1 MIASALLA
9 EFRSVG
15 NIWSQPPE
23 ALARVLGTDSN
34 VALLLTRAH
43 DMFLEAMRGDLDAA
57 PIDPMDPILRRY
69 LIASMG
75 TLRDETLRIL
85 FLDGRHRLIAD
96 ECLQN
101 GTLAHLA
108 LYPRTIFRRAL
119 ELNAAGLIL
128 IHNHPSGDP
137 TPSEEDKRATQHI
150 DAVARSLDI
159 NLVDHIVVGACHT
172 RHITS
177 RDQIARQRSGSAGVT
192 LKSPRKRI
200 DEGNGAALDNA
211 RATMRRRILRRQLI
225 GAEELF
231 GEPAWEMLIDLFIH
245 EGEGKALS
253 TSDLCVA
260 STIPM
265 SSALRLVQKL
275 CDAGLVDRT
284 PDLMDARRSLI
295 RLRPD
300 TAHRLRAYFS
310 EAPE

>member
-1 MIASALLA
+1 
-9 EFRSVG
+9 
-15 NIWSQPPE
+15 
-23 ALARVLGTDSN
+23 
-34 VALLLTRAH
+34 
-43 DMFLEAMRGDLDAA
+43 MFLEAMRGELEAVA
-57 PIDPMDPILRRY
+57 IDPLDPNLRRY

-75 TLRDETLRIL
+75 SLKDERLRIL
-85 FLDGRHRLIAD
+85 FLDARHRLIAD
-96 ECLQN
+96 ECLQD

-108 LYPRTIFRRAL
+108 VYPRTIFRRAL
-119 ELNAAGLIL
+119 ELNAAGIIL

-137 TPSEEDKRATQHI
+137 TPSKEDEQATQHI
-150 DAVARSLDI
+150 DAIARSLDI

-177 RDQIARQRSGSAGVT
+177 RDQIARQRSRTARVT
-192 LKSPRKRI
+192 LKSPI
-200 DEGNGAALDNA
+200 QETNDGSGVALENA
-211 RATMRRRILRRQLI
+211 RATLRRRLLRRQLI

-245 EGEGKALS
+245 EGEGKPLS
-253 TSDLCVA
+253 TSDLCVT

-284 PDLMDARRSLI
+284 PDLMDARRSFV

-310 EAPE
+310 DKPE

>member
-1 MIASALLA
+1 VVRQLI
-9 EFRSVG
+9 
-15 NIWSQPPE
+15 
-23 ALARVLGTDSN
+23 
-34 VALLLTRAH
+34 RAH
-43 DMFLEAMRGDLDAA
+43 DMFLEAMRGNLDGV
-57 PIDPMDPILRRY
+57 PIDPMDPSLRRY

-75 TLRDETLRIL
+75 SLRDERLRIL
-85 FLDGRHRLIAD
+85 FLDGRHQLIAD

-119 ELNAAGLIL
+119 ELNAAGIIL

-159 NLVDHIVVGACHT
+159 DLVDHIVVGACHT

-177 RDQIARQRSGSAGVT
+177 RDQIASQRERTAGVM
-192 LKSPRKRI
+192 LKSSRHETE
-200 DEGNGAALDNA
+200 DGQGAALGNA
-211 RATMRRRILRRQLI
+211 RATLRRRLLRRQLI
-225 GAEELF
+225 GAVELF

-245 EGEGKALS
+245 QAEGKPLS
-253 TSDLCVA
+253 TSDLCVT
-260 STIPM
+260 STLPM

-275 CDAGLVDRT
+275 CDAGLVDRS
-284 PDLMDARRSLI
+284 PDLMDARRSFV

-300 TAHRLRAYFS
+300 TAHRLQAYFADGC
-310 EAPE
+310 ET

>member
-1 MIASALLA
+1 
-9 EFRSVG
+9 
-15 NIWSQPPE
+15 
-23 ALARVLGTDSN
+23 
-34 VALLLTRAH
+34 
-43 DMFLEAMRGDLDAA
+43 MFLEAMRGDLDAA
-57 PIDPMDPILRRY
+57 PIDPMDPGLRRY

-75 TLRDETLRIL
+75 SLRDETLRIL
-85 FLDGRHRLIAD
+85 FLDVRHRLIAD

-119 ELNAAGLIL
+119 ELNAAGIIL

-159 NLVDHIVVGACHT
+159 SLVDHIVVGAGHT

-177 RDQIARQRSGSAGVT
+177 RDQIARQGSRTSSVVF
-192 LKSPRKRI
+192 KSPRQRPNE
-200 DEGNGAALDNA
+200 DEDAALENA
-211 RATMRRRILRRQLI
+211 RATLRRRLLRRQLI

-245 EGEGKALS
+245 EGEGKLLS
-253 TSDLCVA
+253 TSDLCVT

-275 CDAGLVDRT
+275 CDAGLIDRF
-284 PDLMDARRSLI
+284 PDLMDARRSLV

-310 EAPE
+310 DAPE